1 MIRVIPKALPSSAKS
16 FGNLMLRYMNNRGFI
31 KMNRDIW
38 QESWAKNSCT
48 VHLFFWLATNANI
61 EDNDCDGLKIQ
72 RGQLLTSIRGLSK
85 ATGISEQSV
94 RTALK
99 QLCLTHHITQGVTQ
113 WVTQGL
119 THPLTHSGTLI
130 TICNYD
136 RYSGYFKEPNTPS
149 NTPSN
154 TGSNTPSNTQPNN
167 DIRNNREYK
176 EENKEIVIE
185 DKSSLSV
192 STDEQPTTTKKKSS
206 GGDKVPKVIIVGDKQ
221 IVTAEFLAYWNSAM
235 DGRVIKQINRITEK
249 RAKHIK
255 IRLSNFT
262 PEEIYKVIDK
272 AAISNFLNGRIG
284 NRGWIADFDWIFGN
298 ESNFIKVLEGRYDNV
313 ATPTQT
319 SLFPTTTNNNNGL
332 TQYNNG
338 TVQQQFGGGQTYITN
353 ESEQR
358 ILKIGQRGVNR
369 AVQAAIRDI
378 EERGGNEQI
387 DVSTDFEPV

>member
-1 MIRVIPKALPSSAKS
+1 MSNK
-16 FGNLMLRYMNNRGFI
+16 GFI
-31 KMNRDIW
+31 KMYRDIW

-61 EDNDCDGLKIQ
+61 EDNECEGLKIQ
-72 RGQLLTSIRGLSK
+72 RGQLLTSIRSLSK
-85 ATGISEQSV
+85 QTGISEQSV

-119 THPLTHSGTLI
+119 THPLTHSGTLV
-130 TICNYD
+130 TICDYD
-136 RYSGYFKEPNTPS
+136 RYSGFFNEPNTLS

-167 DIRNNREYK
+167 DIRNNKEYK

-192 STDEQPTTTKKKSS
+192 PTDEQPTTIKKKSS

-221 IVTAEFLAYWNSAM
+221 IVTAELLAYWNSAM
-235 DGRVIKQINRITEK
+235 DGRVISKINQITER
-249 RAKHIK
+249 RAKFIK

-262 PEEIYKVIDK
+262 PEEIYKAIDK
-272 AAISNFLNGRIG
+272 AAISDFLNGRIG
-284 NRGWIADFDWIFGN
+284 NRGWIANFDWMFGN

-313 ATPTQT
+313 AAPTQT
-319 SLFPTTTNNNNGL
+319 SLFPTTTNNNNII
-332 TQYNNG
+332 NNNIIQNNYDTG
-338 TVQQQFGGGQTYITN
+338 TSGNAEYDIELAKMRKAGVIN
-353 ESEQR
+353 ENTERSRKQAYRMRNQSETIMQREREQR
-358 ILKIGQRGVNR
+358 LANGETQIGDCPELSEL
-369 AVQAAIRDI
+369 DI
-378 EERGGNEQI
+378 WM
-387 DVSTDFEPV
+387 D

>member
-1 MIRVIPKALPSSAKS
+1 M
-16 FGNLMLRYMNNRGFI
+16 Y
-31 KMNRDIW
+31 RDIW

-48 VHLFFWLATNANI
+48 VHLFFWLATNANV

-94 RTALK
+94 RTSLK

-154 TGSNTPSNTQPNN
+154 TGSNTHPNTASNN
-167 DIRNNREYK
+167 DIRNI
-176 EENKEIVIE
+176 EENKENKEVVTE

-192 STDEQPTTTKKKSS
+192 ATDEQPTTTKKKSS

-221 IVTAEFLAYWNSAM
+221 IVTAELLAYWNSAM
-235 DGRVIKQINRITEK
+235 EGRVISEIKQITER
-249 RAKHIK
+249 RAKFIK

-262 PEEIYKVIDK
+262 PEEIYKAIDK
-272 AAISNFLNGRIG
+272 AAISDFLNGRIG
-284 NRGWIADFDWIFGN
+284 NRGWTADFDWMFGN

-319 SLFPTTTNNNNGL
+319 SLFPTTTSNNNII
-332 TQYNNG
+332 NNNVIQNNYDTG
-338 TVQQQFGGGQTYITN
+338 TSGNAEYDIELAKMRKAGVIN
-353 ESEQR
+353 ENTERSRKQAYRMRNQSETIMQREREQR
-358 ILKIGQRGVNR
+358 LANGETQIGDCPELSEL
-369 AVQAAIRDI
+369 DI
-378 EERGGNEQI
+378 WM
-387 DVSTDFEPV
+387 D

>member
-1 MIRVIPKALPSSAKS
+1 
-16 FGNLMLRYMNNRGFI
+16 MNNRGFI

-119 THPLTHSGTLI
+119 THPLTHSGTLV

-154 TGSNTPSNTQPNN
+154 TGSNTPSNTAANN
-167 DIRNNREYK
+167 DIRNI
-176 EENKEIVIE
+176 EENKENKEVVIE

-192 STDEQPTTTKKKSS
+192 VTDEQPTTTKKKSS
-206 GGDKVPKVIIVGDKQ
+206 GGDKVPKVIVVGDKQ
-221 IVTAEFLAYWNSAM
+221 IVTAELLAYWNSAM
-235 DGRVIKQINRITEK
+235 DGRVISKINRITEK
-249 RAKHIK
+249 RAKLIK

-262 PEEIYKVIDK
+262 PEEIYKAIDK
-272 AAISNFLNGRIG
+272 AAISNFLNGRLG
-284 NRGWIADFDWIFGN
+284 NRGWIANFDWIFGN

-313 ATPTQT
+313 AAPTQT
-319 SLFPTTTNNNNGL
+319 SLFPTTTSNNNII
-332 TQYNNG
+332 NNNIIQNNYDTG
-338 TVQQQFGGGQTYITN
+338 TSGNAEYDIELAKMRKAGVINENTERSRKQAYRMRQQSEAIMQR
-353 ESEQR
+353 EREQR
-358 ILKIGQRGVNR
+358 IANGEIKIGDCPELSEL
-369 AVQAAIRDI
+369 DI
-378 EERGGNEQI
+378 WM
-387 DVSTDFEPV
+387 D